1 VISNILTY
9 IGLDVGE
16 RRIGVARVNSLAKIA
31 EPLEHITVSE
41 DTDIISEVK
50 KLLAFLDAQ
59 AVVIGLPR
67 GLDGQETEQT
77 KFSRKFADNIK
88 SNIKADVYLIDE
100 AGTSKAAD
108 EILKNN
114 PSLSRDSVSA
124 SILLEDFINYKNKDE
139 LKV

>member
-1 VISNILTY
+1 M
-9 IGLDVGE
+9 DVGE
-16 RRIGVARVNSLAKIA
+16 RRIGVARVNSLAKIPEA
-31 EPLEHITVSE
+31 LEHITVSE
-41 DTDIISEVK
+41 DMDIISEVK
-50 KLLAFLDAQ
+50 KILADYDAQ

-67 GLDGQETEQT
+67 GLDGQETNQT
-77 KFSRKFADNIK
+77 EFSRKFASNIR
-88 SNIKADVYLIDE
+88 SNIKTDVYLIDE

-124 SILLEDFINYKNKDE
+124 SIILEDFINYKNIEE